1 MYESRPLQKHK
12 RCSCLSTYIYIKEIR
27 IRQLCVYGWMV
38 DGVYMSIYIQIIHER
53 TEQNTKKKFVLNLRV
68 DIFIFHSTI
77 VFNQLLMRNDFINF
91 KVILMFYRPFK
102 CLHIIVHKFNKIRN
116 YIGASHN
123 NYSEEMNK
131 PLKKTLKIVLF
142 IYTSRQA
149 HEQ

>member
-1 MYESRPLQKHK
+1 MVWMDGG
-12 RCSCLSTYIYIKEIR
+12 YI
-27 IRQLCVYGWMV
+27 
-38 DGVYMSIYIQIIHER
+38 SIYTSNTRTNR
-53 TEQNTKKKFVLNLRV
+53 TEHTKKKCAESPCRY
-68 DIFIFHSTI
+68 IFHSTI